1 MAHVHITCQTAI
13 NHTPRVFFIYSC
25 TIGLNTS
32 IQNQHEKTYSFFQ
45 EEAALA
51 WALFGVVTVLFIV
64 SLTVNV
70 IMVALWVYKKREVKG
85 QTGRPSEF
93 EIEGNP
99 CYEATQMKQ
108 TTETETH
115 VYETVL
121 GKRGK

>member
-1 MAHVHITCQTAI
+1 MAYVHTTCQTAI
-13 NHTPRVFFIYSC
+13 NHTLVLY
-25 TIGLNTS
+25 IGLNKS
-32 IQNQHEKTYSFFQ
+32 IQNQCESTYSIFQ

-51 WALFGVVTVLFIV
+51 WALFGAVTVLFTV
-64 SLTVNV
+64 LLTVNV
-70 IMVALWVYKKREVKG
+70 IMVALWVYKKIEVKG

-115 VYETVL
+115 VCL
-121 GKRGK
+121 

>member
-1 MAHVHITCQTAI
+1 MLY
-13 NHTPRVFFIYSC
+13 HTHAASSSTVTISWTVF
-25 TIGLNTS
+25 
-32 IQNQHEKTYSFFQ
+32 
-45 EEAALA
+45 AMM
-51 WALFGVVTVLFIV
+51 TVLFIV

-70 IMVALWVYKKREVKG
+70 TMVVLWVYKKREVKG
-85 QTGRPSEF
+85 QTGRPSEI

-115 VYETVL
+115 VYETVQ

>member
-1 MAHVHITCQTAI
+1 M
-13 NHTPRVFFIYSC
+13 
-25 TIGLNTS
+25 
-32 IQNQHEKTYSFFQ
+32 FQ

-51 WALFGVVTVLFIV
+51 WALFGVVTILFIV

-70 IMVALWVYKKREVKG
+70 IMVALWVYKKKEVKG
-85 QTGRPSEF
+85 QTGRLSEY

-108 TTETETH
+108 TTETEAH
-115 VYETVL
+115 VYETVQ

>member
-1 MAHVHITCQTAI
+1 MYSHVVNQTETDLI
-13 NHTPRVFFIYSC
+13 SYIIIIGPNTEYSQDQYE
-25 TIGLNTS
+25 NTS
-32 IQNQHEKTYSFFQ
+32 CICEGDTAS
-45 EEAALA
+45 A

-70 IMVALWVYKKREVKG
+70 IVVALWVYKKREVKG

-115 VYETVL
+115 VYETVQ

>member
-1 MAHVHITCQTAI
+1 M
-13 NHTPRVFFIYSC
+13 NK
-25 TIGLNTS
+25 S
-32 IQNQHEKTYSFFQ
+32 IENQHKSTCQ
-45 EEAALA
+45 EEAAAA

>member
-1 MAHVHITCQTAI
+1 MLV
-13 NHTPRVFFIYSC
+13 
-25 TIGLNTS
+25 IGLVNSNENSQSTER
-32 IQNQHEKTYSFFQ
+32 ICQGDT
-45 EEAALA
+45 AAS
-51 WALFGVVTVLFIV
+51 WALFGVVTILFIV

-70 IMVALWVYKKREVKG
+70 IVVALWVYKKREVKG

-115 VYETVL
+115 VYETVQ
-121 GKRGK
+121 GKRGE

>member
-13 NHTPRVFFIYSC
+13 NHTFVLY
-25 TIGLNTS
+25 IGLNKY
-32 IQNQHEKTYSFFQ
+32 IQNQCESTYSVFQ
-45 EEAALA
+45 EEATLA
-51 WALFGVVTVLFIV
+51 WALFAVVTVLFIA

-85 QTGRPSEF
+85 QTDRPSEF

-115 VYETVL
+115 VYETVH
-121 GKRGK
+121 GKSGY

>member
-1 MAHVHITCQTAI
+1 MLV
-13 NHTPRVFFIYSC
+13 
-25 TIGLNTS
+25 IGLVNS
-32 IQNQHEKTYSFFQ
+32 SQNQYQNSHSTDRICQ
-45 EEAALA
+45 GDTALA
-51 WALFGVVTVLFIV
+51 WALFGVVTVLFVV

-70 IMVALWVYKKREVKG
+70 IVVALWVYKKREVKG

-115 VYETVL
+115 VYETVQ